1 MLGNFTRT
9 NVCWSIVACLVVT
22 TTATSAMAQ
31 KKAIGIGLGVGAGLL
46 LLNEAAKAMQ
56 NPQPQP
62 RPQAPRQ
69 SSGGGG
75 ESSGERAS
83 PKKTAE
89 QKALEAKAYF
99 AAREELEERNRS
111 ARQEAERDIDG
122 AITKF
127 ILALKESLESKRS
140 EKGSA
145 VTVSKDI
152 NQVTEG
158 EVKRL
163 LEAAFEGSRLPQF
176 ERMPGEMWTRNR
188 LMVRMLHQ
196 SKRELASYV
205 EGIGVRGTSKEDLR
219 NIFEKAAVV
228 VHHQAIETSEI
239 VGVSYSFDRFIRTI
253 FENSDQVPDSLS
265 TQGADG
271 HYERIVSQT
280 IDSVPREVFIAAQN
294 EQSIASDPLGLQRHF
309 LYRFRARRAVFD
321 CISSS
326 YMKIVRGEAGAG
338 SAGQMIDAGL
348 KAGGQSETT
357 QAATSASPAQGD
369 ARLQATG
376 ATLQELPVTWQRM
389 HQYAGSACRT
399 VLADVATQARDNR
412 LDPKPARWDSTLGD
426 GQWKPILPAGGYGVP
441 TLKQ

>member
-1 MLGNFTRT
+1 MSGNFSRT

-22 TTATSAMAQ
+22 TSATTATAQ
-31 KKAIGIGLGVGAGLL
+31 NKAIGIGLGVGAGLL

-56 NPQPQP
+56 NPQQQRQQ
-62 RPQAPRQ
+62 RPQGQRQ
-69 SSGGGG
+69 SSG
-75 ESSGERAS
+75 ESSGERAA

-99 AAREELEERNRS
+99 AALEELQERNRS
-111 ARQEAERDIDG
+111 TRQEAERDFDG
-122 AITKF
+122 AISDF
-127 ILALKESLESKRS
+127 IKDLKRRLEDKKKS
-140 EKGSA
+140 GSA
-145 VTVSKDI
+145 VTVSNDI

-163 LEAAFEGSRLPQF
+163 IEAAFDGSRLPQF

-188 LMVRMLHQ
+188 LLVRMLRQ

-205 EGIGVRGTSKEDLR
+205 EGVGVRGTSKDDLR
-219 NIFEKAAVV
+219 NIFEKAAAVV
-228 VHHQAIETSEI
+228 QYQAIETAEI

-280 IDSVPREVFIAAQN
+280 IDSIPREVFIAAQN

-309 LYRFRARRAVFD
+309 LYRFRARRAVYD

-326 YMKIVRGEAGAG
+326 YMKIVRGDTGAG

-348 KAGGQSETT
+348 KAGAQSDTT